1 MKALVFHG
9 ARDMRYED
17 VETPK
22 AGPGEVLVHTKA
34 VSICGSDSSGYKGGN
49 PMRVAPLIMGHE
61 FSGVIA
67 ALGEGV
73 MGLKVGDRVGAETN
87 LYCGECGDCKR
98 GLENVCGK
106 RRIIG
111 TTMPGGGYNGAMADY
126 VVVPVEKIMP
136 LPDSVSFNEC
146 ACDEPLAITLHAV
159 KRAGDIKGRTVAVF
173 GTGPI
178 GLLTIEWLKMFE
190 AAKII
195 AVDMIPDR
203 LEMAKKCGA
212 TDVIN
217 SKDEKVPEAV
227 RKLGREVD
235 LVFDAA
241 GVTDTVNTGVEIV
254 RNGGTV
260 IWIGMAVPKFEF
272 DYKHA
277 VCKEITFKCSYMYTS
292 EMRESLEYLKSGNLN
307 VNQIITGVY
316 PMSEGA
322 RLFEEIYQKTSK
334 DIKIILTND

>member
-9 ARDMRYED
+9 ARDIRYEE

-73 MGLKVGDRVGAETN
+73 TGLKVGDRVGAETN
-87 LYCGECGDCKR
+87 LYCGTCADCER
-98 GLENVCGK
+98 GLENVCGN

-111 TTMPGGGYNGAMADY
+111 TTMPGGSYNGAMADY

-136 LPDSVSFNEC
+136 LPDSVSFNQC
-146 ACDEPLAITLHAV
+146 ACDEPLAITLHAAKQEGDV
-159 KRAGDIKGRTVAVF
+159 KGKTVAVF

-178 GLLTIEWLKMFE
+178 GLLTIEWLKLFG
-190 AAKII
+190 AARII
-195 AVDMIPDR
+195 AIDVIPGR

-212 TDVIN
+212 TDVVN
-217 SKDEKVPEAV
+217 SRTEVVSDRIQKIA
-227 RKLGREVD
+227 GEVD
-235 LVFDAA
+235 IVFDAA
-241 GVTDTVNTGVEIV
+241 GVPATVNGGVDIV

-260 IWIGMAVPKFEF
+260 VWIGIAVPEFGFE
-272 DYKHA
+272 YKHA

-292 EMRESLEYLKSGNLN
+292 EMRESLGYLKSGKLN
-307 VNQIITGVY
+307 VDQIITGVY
-316 PMSEGA
+316 SMSEGP
-322 RLFEEIYQKTSK
+322 RLFEAIAKGESK